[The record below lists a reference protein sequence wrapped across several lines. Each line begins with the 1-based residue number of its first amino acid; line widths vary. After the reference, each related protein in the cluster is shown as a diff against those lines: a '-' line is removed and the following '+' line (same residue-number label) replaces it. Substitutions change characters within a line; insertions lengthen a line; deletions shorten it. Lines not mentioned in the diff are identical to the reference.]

1 MVASSPELPA
11 RDVPARRWILAHA
24 AARRRAVGRAGGRPF
39 TRAPA
44 RHHARMRNPIPALLL
59 AAAAGLLAA
68 ADGGEERSGLV
79 HGRNGAAL
87 TLVGP
92 ALAVGQP
99 APPATLRDGG
109 LRAVPCTW
117 NDGKVR
123 IVTTAPSLDTPT
135 CSKQAHAF
143 SARAAGLGAVEVVL
157 VSRDLPFAQSRFCA
171 TEGITGIRVLSD
183 YYDGSFAHAWG
194 LFLKENGLL
203 ARAAAVVDGQGVVRY
218 LEIVPE
224 LAREPDYEA
233 VLAAAKALAPH

>member
-1 MVASSPELPA
+1 MRTLLP
-11 RDVPARRWILAHA
+11 
-24 AARRRAVGRAGGRPF
+24 
-39 TRAPA
+39 T
-44 RHHARMRNPIPALLL
+44 LLL
-59 AAAAGLLAA
+59 AAAAGRLLAA
-68 ADGGEERSGLV
+68 ADDSQERPGLV
-79 HGRNGAAL
+79 HGRGGASL

-92 ALAVGQP
+92 ALALGQP
-99 APPATLRDGG
+99 APPATLRDSG
-109 LRAVPCTW
+109 LKQVPFAW

-143 SARAAGLGAVEVVL
+143 SARAAELGAVEVIY

-203 ARAAAVVDGQGVVRY
+203 ARAAVVVDGGGVVRY
-218 LEIVPE
+218 LEIVSDLPK
-224 LAREPDYEA
+224 EPDYDA
-233 VLAAAKALAPH
+233 VLAAAKALTLH